1 MPGSG
6 SGRRRER
13 IGGMTKGIILAGGSG
28 TRLHPMTLASSKQLL
43 PVYDKPMVYYP
54 LSVLMLA
61 GIRDILVI
69 STPADLPQFR
79 RLLGDGERLGVRFAY
94 AEQPRPEGLAQA
106 FLIGRDW
113 IAGDPCALVL
123 GDNLIFAD
131 HLSVLL
137 RGAAARERGATVF
150 AYQVRDPERYGVVTM
165 DAAGRALEIVEK
177 PAAPQ
182 SNWAV
187 IGLYFYDA
195 RVTDLAARVR
205 PSARGELE
213 ITDLNRLYME
223 DRSLHVERLGRGCAW
238 LDAGTPD
245 SLLQAATFVQ
255 TIQSRQGMLVG
266 CPEEVAYRMGW
277 IDAATLRGH
286 AQALGK
292 TELGRVLADLAEGLH
307 R

>member
-1 MPGSG
+1 M
-6 SGRRRER
+6 
-13 IGGMTKGIILAGGSG
+13 KGIILAGGSG

-43 PVYDKPMVYYP
+43 PVYDKPMIYYP

-79 RLLGDGERLGVRFAY
+79 RLLGDGKRLGCTFTY
-94 AEQPRPEGLAQA
+94 AEQPSPDGLAQA
-106 FLIGRDW
+106 FIIGRDW
-113 IAGDPCALVL
+113 LGGEPCALAL
-123 GDNLIFAD
+123 GDNLIFGE
-131 HLSVLL
+131 HLSTML
-137 RGAAARERGATVF
+137 RAAVSRPEGATVF
-150 AYQVRDPERYGVVTM
+150 AYQVRDPERYGVVSM
-165 DAAGRALEIVEK
+165 DEAGRAIDIVEK
-177 PAAPQ
+177 PAVPE

-195 RVTDLAARVR
+195 RVSDLAARVK

-213 ITDLNRLYME
+213 ITDLNRMYLE
-223 DRSLHVERLGRGCAW
+223 EGTLRVEKLGRGCAW

-266 CPEEVAYRMGW
+266 CPEEVAFRRNW
-277 IDAATLRGH
+277 ITAENLRTQAA
-286 AQALGK
+286 ALGK
-292 TELGRVLADLAEGLH
+292 TELGRVLTALANGEH
-307 R
+307 D

>member
-1 MPGSG
+1 M
-6 SGRRRER
+6 
-13 IGGMTKGIILAGGSG
+13 KGILLAGGSG
-28 TRLHPMTLASSKQLL
+28 TRLHPMTLAASKQLL

-79 RLLGDGERLGVRFAY
+79 RLLGDGARLGVRFTY
-94 AEQPRPEGLAQA
+94 AEQPSPDGLAQA
-106 FLIGRDW
+106 VHIGRDW
-113 IAGDPCALVL
+113 LDGQACALAL
-123 GDNLIFAD
+123 GDNMIFGD
-131 HLSVLL
+131 HLSAQLQQ
-137 RGAAARERGATVF
+137 AARRETGATVF
-150 AYQVRDPERYGVVTM
+150 AYRVADPERYGVVSM
-165 DAAGRALEIVEK
+165 DAQGRALEIEEK
-177 PAAPQ
+177 PSAPK

-195 RVTDLAARVR
+195 RVTELAACVQ

-223 DRSLHVERLGRGCAW
+223 AGDLQVQKLGRGCAW

-245 SLLQAATFVQ
+245 SLMQAGSFVQ
-255 TIQSRQGMLVG
+255 TIQQRQGMLVG
-266 CPEEVAYRMGW
+266 CPEEVAFRMGY
-277 IDAATLRGH
+277 IDAEQLR
-286 AQALGK
+286 AEAAKLGK
-292 TELGRVLADLAEGLH
+292 TELGRTLTLIANGA